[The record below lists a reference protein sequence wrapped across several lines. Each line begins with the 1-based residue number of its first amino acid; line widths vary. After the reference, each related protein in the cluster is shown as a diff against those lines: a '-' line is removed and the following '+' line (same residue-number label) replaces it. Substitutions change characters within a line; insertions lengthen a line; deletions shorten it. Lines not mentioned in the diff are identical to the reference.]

1 MVSQRPVA
9 AVYSGPRTLHRKL
22 IVICKFKRSDS
33 PLQNKQRILFSPNS
47 ASCDEHPSLS
57 TCTMLIVKPVG
68 LAVAMTKGKAP
79 APVLGAQGG
88 SQSLLGNQN
97 YNEGTQS
104 LCAPSRPLFFSRK
117 SVIET
122 FTI

>member
-1 MVSQRPVA
+1 MSQHPVA
-9 AVYSGPRTLHRKL
+9 AVYSGPRTLHRKI

-47 ASCDEHPSLS
+47 TSCDEHPSLS
-57 TCTMLIVKPVG
+57 TCTMVIVKPVG

-88 SQSLLGNQN
+88 SQSLLGDQD

-104 LCAPSRPLFFSRK
+104 LCAPSPALS
-117 SVIET
+117 SSPGSL
-122 FTI
+122 